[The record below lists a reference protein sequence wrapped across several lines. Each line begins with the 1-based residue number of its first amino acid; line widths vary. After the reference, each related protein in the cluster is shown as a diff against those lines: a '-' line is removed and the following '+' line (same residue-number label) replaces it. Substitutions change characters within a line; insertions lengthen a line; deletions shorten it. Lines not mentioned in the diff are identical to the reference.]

1 MFHKEWEFIDSGP
14 ALGSGPFKIQ
24 LFRRR
29 TLPPASV
36 YSLNN
41 AKETF
46 LLLFPRLFDSMVLYF
61 FANHLLVVVIQ
72 LHSNYIH
79 EYLYNTP

>member
-46 LLLFPRLFDSMVLYF
+46 LLLFPRLFDSMVLF
-61 FANHLLVVVIQ
+61 FCEPFARRCYSITFK
-72 LHSNYIH
+72 
-79 EYLYNTP
+79 LYSRVFV